1 MHGAGEED
9 GVCWGGDMNVNGF
22 FKDMWQAVKYLL
34 LTPGWGSKRRAEQR
48 AYEEMLGEGV
58 EKRALRL

>member
-1 MHGAGEED
+1 
-9 GVCWGGDMNVNGF
+9 MNVNGF

-34 LTPGWGSKRRAEQR
+34 LTPCWGSKRCAEQR